1 MTHVRWCSR
10 ELCSAY
16 REDYDSAY
24 DTRGQALLTLPGH
37 WRSGARRVGTPSRE
51 PPVMSAERVIKKYA
65 NRRLYDA
72 AASRHVTLDDLR
84 KLIVGG
90 EKIKVIEDKSGED
103 LTRATLLQIIAEQ
116 EQFATPVLSTELM
129 ETVIR
134 FYGNPVQEILTR
146 YLEQSVGTVLRQ
158 QQTLQ
163 AQMAKALETPMAPI
177 ADLARQNMALWS
189 TMQSS
194 MLSAFGM
201 PAPDEAAKSGSDSED
216 EKNKP

>member
-1 MTHVRWCSR
+1 
-10 ELCSAY
+10 
-16 REDYDSAY
+16 
-24 DTRGQALLTLPGH
+24 
-37 WRSGARRVGTPSRE
+37 
-51 PPVMSAERVIKKYA
+51 MSAERVIKKYA

-90 EKIKVIEDKSGED
+90 EKIKVIDDKSGED

-116 EQFATPVLSTELM
+116 EQFATPILSTELM

-134 FYGNPVQEILTR
+134 FYGNPVQEMLTR

-189 TMQSS
+189 KMQSS
-194 MLSAFGM
+194 VLSAFGM
-201 PAPDEAAKSGSDSED
+201 PAADEAEKSGSESQD

>member
-1 MTHVRWCSR
+1 
-10 ELCSAY
+10 
-16 REDYDSAY
+16 
-24 DTRGQALLTLPGH
+24 
-37 WRSGARRVGTPSRE
+37 
-51 PPVMSAERVIKKYA
+51 MSAERVIKKYA

-90 EKIKVIEDKSGED
+90 ETIKVVDDKSGED

-116 EQFATPVLSTELM
+116 EQFATPVLSTQLM

-134 FYGNPVQEILTR
+134 FYGNPVQEMLTR

-194 MLSAFGM
+194 VLSAFGV
-201 PAPDEAAKSGSDSED
+201 PAPDEAAKSGSDSNN

>member
-1 MTHVRWCSR
+1 MHT
-10 ELCSAY
+10 EKTTIGP
-16 REDYDSAY
+16 Y
-24 DTRGQALLTLPGH
+24 DTPSQRALTPPGH
-37 WRSGARRVGTPSRE
+37 RRSGACPVGTPSRK
-51 PPVMSAERVIKKYA
+51 PPLMSAERVIKKYA

-90 EKIKVIEDKSGED
+90 EKIKVVEDKSGED

-116 EQFATPVLSTELM
+116 EQFATPVLSTQLL

-134 FYGNPVQEILTR
+134 FYGNPVQEMLTR

-158 QQTLQ
+158 QQALN
-163 AQMAKALETPMAPI
+163 AQMAKALETPMAPM

-194 MLSAFGM
+194 VLSAFGV
-201 PAPDEAAKSGSDSED
+201 PAPDEAAKSGSDTNN
-216 EKNKP
+216 EKTIP

>member
-1 MTHVRWCSR
+1 
-10 ELCSAY
+10 
-16 REDYDSAY
+16 
-24 DTRGQALLTLPGH
+24 
-37 WRSGARRVGTPSRE
+37 
-51 PPVMSAERVIKKYA
+51 MSAERVIKKYA

-90 EKIKVIEDKSGED
+90 ETIKVVDDKSGED

-116 EQFATPVLSTELM
+116 EQFATPVLSTQLM

-134 FYGNPVQEILTR
+134 LYGNPVQAMLTR

-194 MLSAFGM
+194 VLSALGV
-201 PAPDEAAKSGSDSED
+201 PAPDEAAKSGSDSNN